1 MQKYYQNKPTFNR
14 IYSRNNLSEIEDEA
28 YIINID
34 DYESIGT
41 H

>member
-1 MQKYYQNKPTFNR
+1 MQKYYQNKPNR